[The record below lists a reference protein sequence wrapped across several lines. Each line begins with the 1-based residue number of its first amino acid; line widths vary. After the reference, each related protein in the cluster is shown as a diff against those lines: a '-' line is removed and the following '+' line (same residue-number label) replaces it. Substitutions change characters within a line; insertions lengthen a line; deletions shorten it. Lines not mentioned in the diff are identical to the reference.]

1 MPTSVILIFTAVAI
15 RQAVRRLKWV
25 NRTETLT
32 SGQGTNG
39 KSVKSF
45 SEILKTSIRTRW
57 ITMNTAERIYE
68 VVKNMPETQAA
79 EVLEFIEFVQLN
91 GVTPPERISAEQART
106 LRAELRALVAS
117 QSPANGE
124 RRRVCPSTARWGA
137 LLMV

>member
-1 MPTSVILIFTAVAI
+1 
-15 RQAVRRLKWV
+15 
-25 NRTETLT
+25 
-32 SGQGTNG
+32 
-39 KSVKSF
+39 
-45 SEILKTSIRTRW
+45 
-57 ITMNTAERIYE
+57 MNTAERIYE